1 MASRLLPPR
10 VQPALVLQGLRAWT
24 RRQVA
29 VALAGALGVGLLLGV
44 ATVLIPNPVF
54 GRDIPPVAWNYP
66 VWVLTAVLSGM
77 LLATYAAGRRSV
89 GPAGSGAGP
98 GVGSAPAQGPD
109 TSRSGA
115 AGAILAWFAVGCPV
129 CNKIAL
135 LALGYSG
142 ALTWFAP
149 VQPVLAV
156 LALLLLTVALAVRL
170 QGSVHCPVPVAVAA
184 S

>member
-1 MASRLLPPR
+1 MMPTMPRRRRLPQ
-10 VQPALVLQGLRAWT
+10 VQPALVLQGLRTWT
-24 RRQVA
+24 SRQVA
-29 VALAGALGVGLLLGV
+29 VAVVGALGVGLFLGV

-66 VWVLTAVLSGM
+66 VWVLTSVLCGM
-77 LLATYAAGRRSV
+77 LLATYAG
-89 GPAGSGAGP
+89 
-98 GVGSAPAQGPD
+98 AQGPA
-109 TSRSGA
+109 SRSGT

-129 CNKIAL
+129 CNTIVV

-149 VQPVLAV
+149 AQPLLAV
-156 LALLLLTVALAVRL
+156 VGLLLLGVALAVRL
-170 QGSVHCPVPVAVAA
+170 QGSAHCPLPVAVGA